1 MNNYWSR
8 IPGFFRH
15 SPEKRRQSL
24 GALPLEIRGEHWQ
37 LLDQG
42 LALGIADRMSENV
55 IGVFSLPFSV
65 APNFVVDNQSVLVP
79 LVTEEP
85 SIVAALA
92 KMAKLVAA
100 LGGFKTQIDE
110 QIQKGQVQVYDLLDI
125 DHAQALLVEHKD
137 ELIAWLNQQCPNM
150 VKRGGGVVDLSWRAV
165 SSLTIGPMLII
176 EPLVNVKDAMGA
188 NIINTLMETLKPR
201 IELLL
206 KGQVGLCILS
216 NLCDTRLARAHCSLS
231 FRELANDS
239 GRDFGERIARRMLAA
254 QAMAEVDIY
263 RAATHNKGILNGI
276 DALAIATGNDFRALE
291 AGAHAYAAIT
301 GTYGPLTRMSI
312 DEENKCL
319 NAELCLPLAVGVVG
333 EGLKLNSGV
342 SVAHKILGTFVES
355 NKKLAS
361 VMVSVGLAQCL
372 AALMALCTD
381 GIQKGHMALHSK
393 KNMSPKRS
401 HAN

>member
-8 IPGFFRH
+8 IPGFFKH
-15 SPEKRRQSL
+15 SPKKRRQSL
-24 GALPLEIRGEHWQ
+24 DALPLELNHEYWQ

-42 LALGIADRMSENV
+42 LDLNIADRMSENV

-65 APNFVVDNQSVLVP
+65 APNFVVDNKAVLVP

-92 KMAKLVAA
+92 KMAKLAA
-100 LGGFKTQIDE
+100 IRGGFKTQVDE
-110 QIQKGQVQVYDLLDI
+110 QIQKGQVQVYNLLDI

-137 ELIAWLNQQCPNM
+137 ELIAFLNQQCPNM
-150 VKRGGGVVDLSWRAV
+150 VKRGGGVVELSWRV
-165 SSLTIGPMLII
+165 LSSPTLGPMLII
-176 EPLVNVKDAMGA
+176 EPLINVKDAMGA

-201 IELLL
+201 IENLL
-206 KGQVGLCILS
+206 KGEVGLCILS
-216 NLCDTRLARAHCSLS
+216 NLCDTRLARAQCSLA
-231 FRELANDS
+231 FRDLAFDAS
-239 GRDFGERIARRMLAA
+239 RDFGEHVARRMLAA

-263 RAATHNKGILNGI
+263 RATTHNKGILNGI

-301 GTYGPLTRMSI
+301 GAYSPLTRMSI

-342 SVAHKILGTFVES
+342 RVAHKILGTFVES
-355 NKKLAS
+355 NIKLAS
-361 VMVSVGLAQCL
+361 VMASVGLAQCL

-381 GIQKGHMALHSK
+381 GIQKGHMALHRK
-393 KNMSPKRS
+393 KNMSPQRT